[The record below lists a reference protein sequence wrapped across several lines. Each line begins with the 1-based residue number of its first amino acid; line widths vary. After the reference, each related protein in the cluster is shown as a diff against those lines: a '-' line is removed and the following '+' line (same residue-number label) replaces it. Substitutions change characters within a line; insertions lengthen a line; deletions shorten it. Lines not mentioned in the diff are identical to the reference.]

1 MHHDELLAKLT
12 REAETTLPPSLA
24 ILLEC
29 AYESENNPD
38 AAQFLLGAVE
48 KFRKCAEKGLPLR
61 GENAAGEVYTREL
74 AGDTMLVGI
83 VSSETME
90 RELVMNSESV
100 PPSHEFDALVAET
113 LLLDDVAA
121 MCPMVVGV
129 GVADT
134 REDAMALAREALFR
148 SADTA
153 SDDAELALAEKRIL
167 ARLNAAGPGAGGFGG
182 RRTALSVAIEKR
194 GAGYIAISPGDYFT
208 SWAKGKLS

>member
-1 MHHDELLAKLT
+1 MHHDELRAKLT

-29 AYESENNPD
+29 AYEAENNPN

-48 KFRKCAEKGLPLR
+48 KFRECAEKGLPLR
-61 GENAAGEVYTREL
+61 AENGEVYVREL
-74 AGDTMLVGI
+74 TGDNILVGI
-83 VSSETME
+83 ISAETLE
-90 RELVMNSESV
+90 RELVLNSDSV

-134 REDAMALAREALFR
+134 QEDAMALARDALFR

-182 RRTALSVAIEKR
+182 RRTALSVAIEKG
-194 GAGYIAISPGDYFT
+194 GAGYVAISAGDYFT

>member
-1 MHHDELLAKLT
+1 MHQDELLAKLT

-29 AYESENNPD
+29 AYESENNAQ
-38 AAQFLLGAVE
+38 AAQFLLDAVE
-48 KFRKCAEKGLPLR
+48 KFRECAEKGLPLR
-61 GENAAGEVYTREL
+61 GENAGGEVYVRAL
-74 AGDTMLVGI
+74 AGDNMLVGI
-83 VSSETME
+83 ISAETME
-90 RELVMNSESV
+90 CELVMNADVE

-134 REDAMALAREALFR
+134 QEDAMALARDALFR

-153 SDDAELALAEKRIL
+153 SDDAQLALAEKRIL
-167 ARLNAAGPGAGGFGG
+167 ARLNAAGPGAGGLGG
-182 RRTALSVAIEKR
+182 RRSALSVAIEQR
-194 GAGYIAISPGDYFT
+194 GTGYIAISPGDYFT
-208 SWAKGKLS
+208 SWAKGK